1 MNIIYA
7 VIMILSIGVMIFTS
21 PDKML
26 SSMLNGANEAIVLS
40 ISMVAIYA
48 VWLTLIAIME
58 KTGINKKIDKLLRPI
73 TRRLFKGESDEAHEA
88 AAINM
93 SANLLGMGGAATP
106 MGIKTIE
113 SMKKRKD
120 GKASDNMILFVVIN
134 CTSLQLLPTTVIGM
148 RAAAGSAEAGAII
161 IPSLIASIIS
171 TAVGVVLCLLI
182 RRFSKSAKTAEVG
195 KNVDN
200 AKALKK

>member
-7 VIMILSIGVMIFTS
+7 VIMICSIGVMAFTS

-58 KTGINKKIDKLLRPI
+58 KTGLNKKIDKLLRPI
-73 TRRLFKGESDEAHEA
+73 TKRLFKGESDATHEA

-113 SMKKRKD
+113 TMKKRDD
-120 GKASDNMILFVVIN
+120 GKASDNMIMFVVIN

-148 RAAAGSAEAGAII
+148 RAAAGSADAVSII
-161 IPSLIASIIS
+161 VPSLIASIVS
-171 TAVGVVLCLLI
+171 TAVGMILCI
-182 RRFSKSAKTAEVG
+182 IIKKISNRKKTQLT
-195 KNVDN
+195 KNVGG
-200 AKALKK
+200 KVIKK

>member
-7 VIMILSIGVMIFTS
+7 IIMICSIGVMAFTS

-58 KTGINKKIDKLLRPI
+58 KTGLNKKIDKLLRPI
-73 TRRLFKGESDEAHEA
+73 TKRLFKGESDATHEA

-113 SMKKRKD
+113 TMKKRDD
-120 GKASDNMILFVVIN
+120 GKASDNMIMFVVIN

-148 RAAAGSAEAGAII
+148 RAAAGSADAASII
-161 IPSLIASIIS
+161 IPSLIASIVS
-171 TAVGVVLCLLI
+171 TAVGMVLCIIIKKLSNRKKI
-182 RRFSKSAKTAEVG
+182 NII
-195 KNVDN
+195 KNVGG
-200 AKALKK
+200 KVIKK